1 MSRKNSS
8 RLVYSTEQ
16 PTTEARPA
24 TTGRPQKNKPGHGT
38 PGRPPAD
45 GIVRVWR
52 QTKGR
57 KGKAVTA
64 ITGLNV
70 ESTELTKLARDLK
83 TLCGSGGTVKSG
95 TIEIQGDH
103 RDRVIEDLRRRGW
116 QVKKAGG

>member
-1 MSRKNSS
+1 MSRQKSS

-16 PTTEARPA
+16 PTPDARSS
-24 TTGRPQKNKPGHGT
+24 KPGGRRKPKAK
-38 PGRPPAD
+38 PGGQHHPPAD

-57 KGKAVTA
+57 KGKGVTA
-64 ITGLNV
+64 ITGLDLD
-70 ESTELTKLARDLK
+70 SSALGQLARELK
-83 TLCGSGGTVKSG
+83 TLCGSGGTAKAG

-103 RDRVIEDLRRRGW
+103 RDRVIDALRKRGW